1 MCGITCILS
10 GDGRRIVTED
20 AVQRMNDSLTH
31 RGPDGEG
38 LRLFTGGSTNVGL
51 GHRRLSIIDLGSG
64 AQPMSNEDGTVWITY
79 NGEVYNH
86 LALREEL
93 SALGHRFR
101 SRCDTEAVLHAY
113 EEWGSECVLH
123 LSGMFAFVIWDRRRE
138 QLFAARDRMGIKP
151 FYYFHSDRTLLCAS
165 EVKVR
170 SHRDGISPN

>member
-93 SALGHRFR
+93 SALVI
-101 SRCDTEAVLHAY
+101 A
-113 EEWGSECVLH
+113 
-123 LSGMFAFVIWDRRRE
+123 SGPDAIP
-138 QLFAARDRMGIKP
+138 KP
-151 FYYFHSDRTLLCAS
+151 SFTHTRNGAPNAS
-165 EVKVR
+165 YT
-170 SHRDGISPN
+170 